1 MILQSPSTLSHPR
14 WTTGT
19 PAPRIPLQDQR
30 SEGTGEGQLD
40 LVLGSCEMSSLLGRL
55 GYWSNHVW
63 LIYHLMN
70 SPAFMNKTT
79 KRWLIVTYD
88 LSATRITGERVKS
101 DGEQENNCS
110 QARVDSQEPV
120 IVACSV
126 GHVHQPPQC
135 HYKQHLCHVHALAQC
150 RAREAVCILCKYTYD
165 GSYLC

>member
-1 MILQSPSTLSHPR
+1 MNNRDSCSPHSSSRSTVRRHWWR
-14 WTTGT
+14 
-19 PAPRIPLQDQR
+19 PAWSGARIMWNVK
-30 SEGTGEGQLD
+30 S
-40 LVLGSCEMSSLLGRL
+40 LGL

-165 GSYLC
+165 GSYLRLCSLL